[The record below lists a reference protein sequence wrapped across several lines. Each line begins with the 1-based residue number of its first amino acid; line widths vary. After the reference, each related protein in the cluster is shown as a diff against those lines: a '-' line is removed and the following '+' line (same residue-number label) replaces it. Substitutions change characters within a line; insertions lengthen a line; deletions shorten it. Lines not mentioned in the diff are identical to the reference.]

1 LQLLDDVAEENGHRQ
16 ENEPIMGS
24 RQVPEKAPAA
34 MAREITNV
42 AKPTLMVW
50 LRLCLDTEKS

>member
-1 LQLLDDVAEENGHRQ
+1 MQD
-16 ENEPIMGS
+16 NEPIMGS
-24 RQVPEKAPAA
+24 RQAPEKVPAA

-42 AKPTLMVW
+42 EPTLIVW